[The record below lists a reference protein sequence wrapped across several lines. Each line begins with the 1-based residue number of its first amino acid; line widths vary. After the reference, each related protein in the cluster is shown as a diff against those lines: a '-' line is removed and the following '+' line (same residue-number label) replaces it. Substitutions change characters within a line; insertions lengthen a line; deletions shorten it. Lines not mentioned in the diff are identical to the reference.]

1 MTNPSVEFVNERKRA
16 RANRRL
22 ALLLGA
28 VALGFFIVVL
38 LMDWS

>member
-1 MTNPSVEFVNERKRA
+1 MEMTRPSLDPRVR

-28 VALGFFIVVL
+28 VAVGLLVLFIGL
-38 LMDWS
+38 NLK

>member
-1 MTNPSVEFVNERKRA
+1 METIRPFLDDPRVR

-28 VALGFFIVVL
+28 VAVGLFGLFIGL
-38 LMDWS
+38 KL